1 MPAVDTVRRFSN
13 RVENYVKYRPGYP
26 TAVYDTLRQYA
37 NLTADSRI
45 ADIGSGTGILTQL
58 LLEHGHMVVGV
69 EPNKEMRE
77 ASQQLLAEFE
87 GFTAVHATAE
97 ATTLPDHSLDL
108 ITAGQAF
115 HWFNHAQA
123 RPEFQRVL
131 KPGGWV
137 GLVWNQRRV
146 ADRPSMQAY
155 EALMYQY
162 SEQYEELNQANSY
175 PEIEPFFGQPPLTF
189 TFDNI
194 QLFDFD
200 GLRGRFLSSSYA
212 PTPGHPLYEA
222 AMADLQGVFEQWGE
236 NGRFPFIYITRLF
249 LGQFH

>member
-1 MPAVDTVRRFSN
+1 MSTNDTVTRFSN

-26 TAVYDTLRQYA
+26 TAVYDTLRQHA
-37 NLTADSRI
+37 NLTPASRI
-45 ADIGSGTGILTQL
+45 ADIGCGTGLLAKL
-58 LLEHGHMVVGV
+58 LLEHGQTVLGV

-77 ASQQLLAEFE
+77 ASEQLLAEFG
-87 GFTAVHATAE
+87 GFTAVNATAE
-97 ATTLPDHSLDL
+97 ATTLPNHSLDL

-123 RPEFQRVL
+123 RPEFQRIL
-131 KPGGWV
+131 RPGGLV
-137 GLVWNQRRV
+137 ALVWNQRRME
-146 ADRPSMQAY
+146 DRPSMQAY
-155 EALMYQY
+155 EALMYKY
-162 SEQYEELNQANSY
+162 SNQYEQLNQANSY
-175 PEIEPFFGQPPLTF
+175 PEIEPFFGQPVLTY

-212 PTPGHPLYEA
+212 PTPGQPLYAA
-222 AMADLQGVFEQWGE
+222 AMADLQGVFDTFAE

-249 LGQFH
+249 LGRF